1 MFKNLRFGWWMSKA
15 FLARHGK
22 TVIWTIA
29 ISILSGLSLLQALP
43 KITASLKSNKEFLA
57 IAMVGRFRPNELPA
71 EILDK
76 LSLGLTS
83 IDESGR
89 AIPGLAKSWTVSE
102 DGKTYI
108 FNLDRSKE
116 WHDGSEVTSKDISI
130 SIEHVQAEISDVGTI
145 KFTLEEPYA
154 PFPTVLAKPIFK
166 QRLIGTGDFR
176 LKKLNLNGEFV
187 DSISIQNGKSGETY
201 RFYPSSA
208 DAVTALKLGEVSEV
222 RNLVTLEDVPEWPQF
237 EIKSEKHP
245 DRYLAVIFNTQ
256 DKLLAEKSVRQAL
269 SYAVKNKPQDD
280 DRVISPISKSSW
292 GYNPNVKPYN
302 FDIQQA
308 KELLKDLSDE
318 ANPTQLE
325 ITTFLPYLSEADKI
339 AANWAELGIK
349 TSVKVTLILP
359 AEFQV
364 LITGQII
371 PPDPD
376 QYVFWHSTQS
386 TNLAKYVNPKVDKLL
401 EEGRITLDEEKRQ
414 GIYRDFQRF
423 LLEDPPAIFIR
434 HITTYSVIRK

>member
-1 MFKNLRFGWWMSKA
+1 MSKA

-43 KITASLKSNKEFLA
+43 KITAALKSNKEFLA

-76 LSLGLTS
+76 LSLGLIS

-245 DRYLAVIFNTQ
+245 DRYLAVIFNT
-256 DKLLAEKSVRQAL
+256 KINCWL
-269 SYAVKNKPQDD
+269 KNQSG
-280 DRVISPISKSSW
+280 RRC
-292 GYNPNVKPYN
+292 
-302 FDIQQA
+302 
-308 KELLKDLSDE
+308 L
-318 ANPTQLE
+318 
-325 ITTFLPYLSEADKI
+325 
-339 AANWAELGIK
+339 
-349 TSVKVTLILP
+349 TL
-359 AEFQV
+359 
-364 LITGQII
+364 
-371 PPDPD
+371 
-376 QYVFWHSTQS
+376 
-386 TNLAKYVNPKVDKLL
+386 
-401 EEGRITLDEEKRQ
+401 
-414 GIYRDFQRF
+414 
-423 LLEDPPAIFIR
+423 
-434 HITTYSVIRK
+434 